1 MTPPSGPPPQR
12 PSLLLT
18 VLRVVIILAGL
29 ILVARMVPIA
39 IRALGGA
46 GQGGLR
52 AITGMGPAGWFLAA
66 LLVPVAVVMVV
77 RLARRSGRA
86 RSSRTRPPATPWN

>member
-1 MTPPSGPPPQR
+1 MTPTPGPARQR

-29 ILVARMVPIA
+29 ILVARLVPIA
-39 IRALGGA
+39 TRALGGT

-52 AITGMGPAGWFLAA
+52 AIAGMGPVAWFPAA
-66 LLVPVAVVMVV
+66 LLALVAVVTVV
-77 RLARRSGRA
+77 RLARRSGRT
-86 RSSRTRPPATPWN
+86 RPSRTRPTATPWN